1 MARKTSFFEKLTG
14 AVNIEEEPEEMY
26 DSYEEEAP
34 EEHVNEALPSSARE
48 EEAQLAID
56 LYQTSNEIVI
66 QTMVAGVRP
75 DDLDISIN
83 RETVTIEGRREGP
96 RGISDHDFFNQ
107 ELYWG
112 HFSRTIILP
121 DEIEVDGAEATEN
134 HGLLIIRLP
143 KLNKDQKTKL
153 KVKSQ

>member
-14 AVNIEEEPEEMY
+14 AVNVDEEEEEFDPY
-26 DSYEEEAP
+26 DDEDEHHEEED
-34 EEHVNEALPSSARE
+34 VSTDIE

-56 LYQTSNEIVI
+56 LYQTSTEIVI

-75 DDLDISIN
+75 DDLDISIS
-83 RETVTIEGRREGP
+83 REVVTISGRREGP
-96 RGISDHDFFNQ
+96 RGISDGDYLQ
-107 ELYWG
+107 RELYWG
-112 HFSRTIILP
+112 QFKRTVMLP
-121 DEIEVDGAEATEN
+121 DEIEVDEAEATEN